1 MAWSG
6 KSATCS
12 CLPKCFSFLL
22 WSKSTCRIADTYKK
36 WFFFSVFSVNPFFG
50 RCGLF
55 PQDFEQ
61 VQGHIILY
69 LIKIKTVC
77 FIVLC
82 RILLVFFGI
91 EGDREECKNLR
102 KIVNSKYFCRLG
114 PFPQVFEQV
123 EEWLML
129 ELHEMIRFPYVATCS
144 VVFSLLCNLGRPVG
158 VLRLIKNAHFLIFLA
173 VWVLFLSFWAG

>member
-69 LIKIKTVC
+69 LIKIKRVC

-102 KIVNSKYFCRLG
+102 KMVNSKYFCRLG

-129 ELHEMIRFPYVATCS
+129 ELHEMIRFPYVAACS
-144 VVFSLLCNLGRPVG
+144 VVFSLLCNIGRPVG